1 MATSRWERSVSKASA
16 APATPT
22 DAALRARA
30 ARVIPGGMTGHL
42 NAAYLPPGYPQFFQR
57 AQGCRLWDV
66 DGREYIDFMCSW
78 GPNLL
83 GHHHPEVEA
92 AAARQRALGDCL
104 NGPTPLYVELAERLV
119 ARIAHADWVM
129 FQKNGTD
136 ATTVCLTLARA
147 ATGKRKIL
155 VASKAYHG
163 SSPWCTPSPA
173 GVTAEDRAHLIEF
186 TYNDLASLEAAAD
199 AAGSDL
205 AGVMVSAFKHDIG
218 VDLELPT
225 REFANRV
232 RALCTAKGAALML
245 DEVRAGYRLHAAG
258 SWEPLGVR
266 PDLSAWSKA
275 IANGHALAAVAGTDA
290 LRDAAMRIFSTGSFW
305 AGGVAMAAA
314 LATLDV
320 IDREEPSLIA
330 HLERMGQR
338 LRQGIAEQAKA
349 HGVKLRQSGPP
360 QMPLILFDDDPR
372 HEKGTAFCAAALQRG
387 VYLHPRH
394 NMFLCLAHGEQEID
408 RALEATEGA
417 FGAVVANFG

>member
-1 MATSRWERSVSKASA
+1 
-16 APATPT
+16 
-22 DAALRARA
+22 
-30 ARVIPGGMTGHL
+30 
-42 NAAYLPPGYPQFFQR
+42 
-57 AQGCRLWDV
+57 
-66 DGREYIDFMCSW
+66 
-78 GPNLL
+78 
-83 GHHHPEVEA
+83 
-92 AAARQRALGDCL
+92 
-104 NGPTPLYVELAERLV
+104 
-119 ARIAHADWVM
+119 M

-136 ATTVCLTLARA
+136 ATTVCLTIARA

-155 VASKAYHG
+155 VASRAYHG

-173 GVTAEDRAHLIEF
+173 GVTAEDRAHLIHF
-186 TYNDLASLEAAAD
+186 VYNDVASLEAAAD
-199 AAGSDL
+199 AAGNDL

-225 REFANRV
+225 REFAQRV

-290 LRDAAMRIFSTGSFW
+290 LRDAATRIFSTGSFW

-314 LATLDV
+314 LATLDLA
-320 IDREEPSLIA
+320 EHEQLIP
-330 HLERMGQR
+330 HLERMGNR
-338 LRQGIAEQAKA
+338 FRQGIAEQALA
-349 HGVKLRQSGPP
+349 HGVKLRQSGPV

-372 HEKGTAFCAAALQRG
+372 CEKGIAFCAAALQRG

-394 NMFLCLAHGEQEID
+394 NMFLCLAHGEQEMD
-408 RALEATEGA
+408 RALEATQGA
-417 FGAVVANFG
+417 FEDIVNARFSCVEGGPVPSQARQ

>member
-1 MATSRWERSVSKASA
+1 MPTV
-16 APATPT
+16 PATPIDT
-22 DAALRARA
+22 ALRARA
-30 ARVIPGGMTGHL
+30 QRVIPGGMTGHL
-42 NAAYLPPGYPQFFQR
+42 NAAYLPPNYPQFFAR
-57 AQGCRLWDV
+57 GDGCRLWDV
-66 DGREYIDFMCSW
+66 DGREFIDFMCSW

-104 NGPTPLYVELAERLV
+104 NGPTARMVELAERLV
-119 ARIAHADWVM
+119 ERIAHADWVM

-136 ATTVCLTLARA
+136 ATTVCLTIARA

-186 TYNDLASLEAAAD
+186 TYNDVASLEAAAD
-199 AAGSDL
+199 AAGPDL

-225 REFANRV
+225 REFAQRV

-290 LRDAAMRIFSTGSFW
+290 LRDAATRFFSTGSFW
-305 AGGVAMAAA
+305 AGGVAVAAA
-314 LATLDV
+314 LATLD
-320 IDREEPSLIA
+320 IAEREEPSLIA

-394 NMFLCLAHGEQEID
+394 NIFVCLAHGEQEID

-417 FGAVVANFG
+417 FRAVGSDRYR

>member
-1 MATSRWERSVSKASA
+1 MTS
-16 APATPT
+16 
-22 DAALRARA
+22 LRASHSGARPFGA
-30 ARVIPGGMTGHL
+30 A
-42 NAAYLPPGYPQFFQR
+42 
-57 AQGCRLWDV
+57 
-66 DGREYIDFMCSW
+66 GR
-78 GPNLL
+78 G
-83 GHHHPEVEA
+83 A
-92 AAARQRALGDCL
+92 
-104 NGPTPLYVELAERLV
+104 
-119 ARIAHADWVM
+119 
-129 FQKNGTD
+129 
-136 ATTVCLTLARA
+136 ARA

-173 GVTAEDRAHLIEF
+173 GVTAEDRAHLIES
-186 TYNDLASLEAAAD
+186 TYDDVASLEAAAD
-199 AAGSDL
+199 AAGPDL

-225 REFANRV
+225 REFASRV
-232 RALCTAKGAALML
+232 RALCTPKGAALML

-258 SWEPLGVR
+258 SWEPPGVR

-320 IDREEPSLIA
+320 IEREQPPLIA

-338 LRQGIAEQAKA
+338 LRQGIAEQARA
-349 HGVKLRQSGPP
+349 HGVRLRQSGPP

-417 FGAVVANFG
+417 FRDIVRG